1 MLGGLGLERGI
12 GRQRLAPI
20 GFVATAGHGGQ
31 AGCAQCGGGV
41 GALRALQRGAQG
53 AGQQL
58 GPGVAAR
65 ATADQGKG
73 GLGIAPLPACCA
85 HGVEAIEQAKAHALH
100 HGIGEIGRVVL
111 GPQAHENA
119 GSRRV
124 VVRGAFTTQVGQKQR
139 GLGLA
144 AGGQGTHGGRQ
155 LGLVTPASQ
164 AGDPAKGT
172 GRAEHDGHVVPALRQ
187 RMGKGVH
194 GALGGGGKGIGHPK
208 HHTRGPQRYKALPGG
223 ARAHA
228 HGAGGVV
235 ARACRHDHAFAQPPA
250 AGYVA
255 QQRAGGGVAL
265 GQGGHVRGIQPAGLQ
280 HGRAPG
286 AGLHIQPQ
294 GAGCIGHIADRRA
307 SELQAQPVFGQQ
319 HGADLGKHG
328 RLMRAQP

>member
-1 MLGGLGLERGI
+1 M
-12 GRQRLAPI
+12 
-20 GFVATAGHGGQ
+20 
-31 AGCAQCGGGV
+31 
-41 GALRALQRGAQG
+41 
-53 AGQQL
+53 
-58 GPGVAAR
+58 
-65 ATADQGKG
+65 
-73 GLGIAPLPACCA
+73 
-85 HGVEAIEQAKAHALH
+85 
-100 HGIGEIGRVVL
+100 
-111 GPQAHENA
+111 
-119 GSRRV
+119 
-124 VVRGAFTTQVGQKQR
+124 RGAFTTQVGQKQR

-294 GAGCIGHIADRRA
+294 GAGCIGHITHRRA
-307 SELQAQPVFGQQ
+307 GELQPQPVFGQQ
-319 HGADLGKHG
+319 HGADLGEDCG
-328 RLMRAQP
+328 LMRAQPQQLGGGEAGHGEVAGDLARSGHGLLEQRTFRTGAAVIPQDGGAQHLALRTQHHRAVHVARQADAAHLGPGGGHLCAQLGHSGFDGGQPVCRVLLAPGGVRAVLGHGGIGRGDDGVHFVQQQ